1 MRACVCNGCD
11 SLPQRVLWERGY
23 NVYRNAY
30 AGNESPN
37 CWSRAL
43 ISRHSQLQ
51 EGYEGATDDT
61 RASEDCP
68 IDEPDFIAGYQRE
81 AEVHV

>member
-1 MRACVCNGCD
+1 MALWKTMCTFGHYRVYRVTPHHQYINQERSLCVCVCHGCD

-37 CWSRAL
+37 WSADV
-43 ISRHSQLQ
+43 
-51 EGYEGATDDT
+51 T
-61 RASEDCP
+61 
-68 IDEPDFIAGYQRE
+68 
-81 AEVHV
+81 